1 MYYIRH
7 NQHVSWES
15 VFPVYLCLP
24 LFTIVYLTFFF
35 VPQVPLPW
43 REEEPWSFCLTG
55 LVSAKVLF
63 VMFLG
68 CKATLFE
75 RVSEYFIFGLTRWLA
90 MQVSSET
97 GIRL

>member
-1 MYYIRH
+1 MYRG
-7 NQHVSWES
+7 NQFSQ
-15 VFPVYLCLP
+15 FTYVYHCLP
-24 LFTIVYLTFFF
+24 NFFF